1 MMDMNALNP
10 EVRAVLLLDKGISQ
24 RESRFPEA
32 RAVFVLSG
40 DLAID
45 HAGTVTHM
53 RPNAFCY
60 LPPYCSFAA
69 KSKHVRAVVVRF
81 LPVFGVIPEE
91 TEEASALFVPDMA
104 NERDTFLHMCDIYNS
119 SASDAAP
126 RLSAML
132 KLLLLGALVTERED
146 ALPAAMAAN
155 LDSYIRDNMADEI
168 SNTELGAVFGY
179 HPFYVSQMLKKKLGI
194 TLKQYVIAYRLRIA
208 RSLLETTEKTTAE
221 IAELTGFTDA
231 SYFTKTFKSTF
242 GQTPKDYRND
252 HKIESI

>member
-1 MMDMNALNP
+1 MDMNALNP
-10 EVRAVLLLDKGISQ
+10 DVRAVLLLDKAISQ
-24 RESRFPEA
+24 AESRFSEA

-40 DLAID
+40 DLAVD
-45 HAGTVTHM
+45 CAGEVTHM
-53 RPNAFCY
+53 RPGAFCY
-60 LPPYCSFAA
+60 LPPFCSFAA
-69 KSKHVRAVVVRF
+69 RSKHVRAVVVRF
-81 LPVFGVIPEE
+81 LPEYGKEPE
-91 TEEASALFVPDMA
+91 AQSRGALFVEDMA
-104 NERDTFLHMCDIYNS
+104 GERETFLRMCDIYNS

-132 KLLLLGALVTERED
+132 KLLLLGALVTDGED

-155 LDSYIRDNMADEI
+155 LDSYIRENMADEI

-194 TLKQYVIAYRLRIA
+194 TLKQYVIAYRLRTA
-208 RSLLETTEKTTAE
+208 RALLETTEKTTAE

-231 SYFTKTFKSTF
+231 SYFTKTFKSSF

-252 HKIESI
+252 HKVESI

>member
-1 MMDMNALNP
+1 MDLNALNP
-10 EVRAVLLLDKGISQ
+10 AVTAVLLLDKGLSQ
-24 RESRFPEA
+24 PESRFPEA

-45 HAGTVTHM
+45 CGGAVTHM
-53 RPNAFCY
+53 RPGAFCY
-60 LPPYCSFAA
+60 LPPFCPFAA

-81 LPVFGVIPEE
+81 LPVFGTEPEVS
-91 TEEASALFVPDMA
+91 EEGALFVEDMA
-104 NERDTFLHMCDIYNS
+104 GERETFLRMCDIYNS

-132 KLLLLGALVTERED
+132 KLLLLGALVTEGED

-155 LDSYIRDNMADEI
+155 LDSYIRENMSEEI

-194 TLKQYVIAYRLRIA
+194 TLKQYVIAYRLRTA
-208 RSLLETTEKTTAE
+208 RALLETTEKTTAE
-221 IAELTGFTDA
+221 IAEATGFTDA
-231 SYFTKTFKSTF
+231 SYFTKTFKSSF
-242 GQTPKDYRND
+242 GQTPKDYRNE
-252 HKIESI
+252 HKVETI

>member
-1 MMDMNALNP
+1 MDLNALNP

-45 HAGTVTHM
+45 CAGEVTHM

-60 LPPYCSFAA
+60 LPPYCPFAA

-81 LPVFGVIPEE
+81 LPVFGTEPIE
-91 TEEASALFVPDMA
+91 EEASALFVEDMA
-104 NERDTFLHMCDIYNS
+104 NERDTFLRMCDIYNS

-132 KLLLLGALVTERED
+132 KLLLLGALVTEGED

-194 TLKQYVIAYRLRIA
+194 TLKQYVIAYRLRTA

-242 GQTPKDYRND
+242 GQTPKDYRNE
-252 HKIESI
+252 HKIENI

>member
-1 MMDMNALNP
+1 MDLNALNP
-10 EVRAVLLLDKGISQ
+10 EVRAVWLLDKGLSQ
-24 RESRFPEA
+24 PQSSFSEA

-45 HAGTVTHM
+45 CGGVITHM
-53 RPNAFCY
+53 RPGAFCY
-60 LPPYCSFAA
+60 LPPFCSFAA

-81 LPVFGVIPEE
+81 LPIYGIEPSCENAE
-91 TEEASALFVPDMA
+91 NALFVEDMA
-104 NERDTFLHMCDIYNS
+104 GERETFLRMCDIYNS

-132 KLLLLGALVTERED
+132 KLLLLGALVTEGED

-155 LDSYIRDNMADEI
+155 LDSYIRENMADEI

-179 HPFYVSQMLKKKLGI
+179 HPFYISQMLKKKLGI
-194 TLKQYVIAYRLRIA
+194 TLKQYVIAYRLRTA
-208 RSLLETTEKTTAE
+208 CSLLATTEKTTAE

-231 SYFTKTFKSTF
+231 SYFTKTFKASF
-242 GQTPKDYRND
+242 GQTPKEYRNENKVD
-252 HKIESI
+252 AL

>member
-1 MMDMNALNP
+1 MDLNALNP

-45 HAGTVTHM
+45 CAGEVTHM

-60 LPPYCSFAA
+60 LPPYCPFAA

-81 LPVFGVIPEE
+81 LPVFGTEPIEE
-91 TEEASALFVPDMA
+91 QASALFVEDMA
-104 NERDTFLHMCDIYNS
+104 NERDTFLRMCDIYNS

-132 KLLLLGALVTERED
+132 KLLLLGALVTEGED

-194 TLKQYVIAYRLRIA
+194 TLKQYVIAYRLRTA

-242 GQTPKDYRND
+242 GQTPKDYRNE
-252 HKIESI
+252 HQIESI

>member
-1 MMDMNALNP
+1 MDLNALNP

-45 HAGTVTHM
+45 CAGEVTHM

-60 LPPYCSFAA
+60 LPPYCPFAA

-81 LPVFGVIPEE
+81 LPVFGTEPIE
-91 TEEASALFVPDMA
+91 EEASALFVEDMA
-104 NERDTFLHMCDIYNS
+104 NERDTFLRMCDIYNS

-132 KLLLLGALVTERED
+132 KLLLLGALVTEGED

-242 GQTPKDYRND
+242 GQTPKDYRNE
-252 HKIESI
+252 HKIENI

>member
-1 MMDMNALNP
+1 MDLNALNP
-10 EVRAVLLLDKGISQ
+10 DVRAVLLLDKGISQ

-45 HAGTVTHM
+45 CAGEVTHM

-81 LPVFGVIPEE
+81 LPVFGIEPIE
-91 TEEASALFVPDMA
+91 EEASALFVEDMA
-104 NERDTFLHMCDIYNS
+104 GERDTFLRMCDIYNS
-119 SASDAAP
+119 SASDSAP

-132 KLLLLGALVTERED
+132 KLLLLGALVTEGED

-208 RSLLETTEKTTAE
+208 RSFLETTEKTTAE

-242 GQTPKDYRND
+242 GQTPKDYRNE

>member
-1 MMDMNALNP
+1 MDLNALNP
-10 EVRAVLLLDKGISQ
+10 AVCAVLLLDKGISQ
-24 RESRFPEA
+24 PQSSFAEA

-45 HAGTVTHM
+45 VGGAVTHM
-53 RPNAFCY
+53 RPGAFCY
-60 LPPYCSFAA
+60 LPPHCAFSA

-81 LPVFGVIPEE
+81 LPVYGEVPAADAGE
-91 TEEASALFVPDMA
+91 TALFVEDMA
-104 NERDTFLHMCDIYNS
+104 GERETFLRMCDIYNS
-119 SASDAAP
+119 SASDASA

-132 KLLLLGALVTERED
+132 KLLLLGAWITEGEN

-155 LDSYIRDNMADEI
+155 LDSYIRDNMAEEI

-194 TLKQYVIAYRLRIA
+194 TLKQYVIAYRLRAA
-208 RSLLETTEKTTAE
+208 RALLETTEKTTAE

-231 SYFTKTFKSTF
+231 SYFTKIFKSSF
-242 GQTPKDYRND
+242 GQTPKEYRNN
-252 HKIESI
+252 HKIDTL

>member
-1 MMDMNALNP
+1 MMDLNALNP
-10 EVRAVLLLDKGISQ
+10 EVKAVLLLDKGLSQ
-24 RESRFPEA
+24 PESRFPEA

-45 HAGTVTHM
+45 CEGAVTHM
-53 RPNAFCY
+53 RPGAFCY
-60 LPPYCSFAA
+60 LPPFCPFAA

-81 LPVFGVIPEE
+81 LPVFGREP
-91 TEEASALFVPDMA
+91 EASDAGALFVEDMA
-104 NERDTFLHMCDIYNS
+104 GERETFLRMCDIYNS

-132 KLLLLGALVTERED
+132 KLLLLGALVTDGED

-155 LDSYIRDNMADEI
+155 LDSYIRENMADEI

-194 TLKQYVIAYRLRIA
+194 TLKQYVIAYRLRTA
-208 RSLLETTEKTTAE
+208 RALLETTEKTTAE

-231 SYFTKTFKSTF
+231 SYFTKTFKSSF

-252 HKIESI
+252 HKVESI

>member
-1 MMDMNALNP
+1 MDLNYLNP
-10 EVRAVLLLDKGISQ
+10 DVRAVLLLDKGLSQ
-24 RESRFPEA
+24 PQSSFPEA

-45 HAGTVTHM
+45 TSGAVTHM
-53 RPNAFCY
+53 RPGAFCY

-81 LPVFGVIPEE
+81 SPIYGAEPVAD
-91 TEEASALFVPDMA
+91 TNAAALFVEDMA
-104 NERDTFLHMCDIYNS
+104 GERETFLHMCDIYNS

-132 KLLLLGALVTERED
+132 KLLLLGAWNTEGED

-155 LDSYIRDNMADEI
+155 LDSYIRENMADDI

-194 TLKQYVIAYRLRIA
+194 TLKQYVIAYRLRTA
-208 RSLLETTEKTTAE
+208 RALLETTEKTTAE

-231 SYFTKTFKSTF
+231 SYFTKTFKATF
-242 GQTPKDYRND
+242 GKTPKEYRNENKVD
-252 HKIESI
+252 TL

>member
-1 MMDMNALNP
+1 MDLNALNP

-40 DLAID
+40 DLAIEC
-45 HAGTVTHM
+45 AGEVTHM

-60 LPPYCSFAA
+60 LPPYCPFAA

-81 LPVFGVIPEE
+81 LPVFGTEPIE
-91 TEEASALFVPDMA
+91 EEASALFVEDMA
-104 NERDTFLHMCDIYNS
+104 NERDTFLRMCDIYNS

-132 KLLLLGALVTERED
+132 KLLLLGALVTEGED

-194 TLKQYVIAYRLRIA
+194 TLKQYVIAYRLRTA

-242 GQTPKDYRND
+242 GQTPKDYRNE
-252 HKIESI
+252 HKIENI

>member
-1 MMDMNALNP
+1 MDLNALNP

-45 HAGTVTHM
+45 CAGEVTHM

-81 LPVFGVIPEE
+81 LPVFGIEPIE
-91 TEEASALFVPDMA
+91 EEASALFVEDMA
-104 NERDTFLHMCDIYNS
+104 SERDTFLRMCDIYNS
-119 SASDAAP
+119 SASDSAP

-132 KLLLLGALVTERED
+132 KLLLLGALVTEGED

-242 GQTPKDYRND
+242 GQTPKDYRNE

>member
-1 MMDMNALNP
+1 MDLNALNP
-10 EVRAVLLLDKGISQ
+10 EVRAVLLLDKGLSQ
-24 RESRFPEA
+24 PESSFPEA

-45 HAGTVTHM
+45 VQGTVTHM
-53 RPNAFCY
+53 RPGAFCY

-81 LPVFGVIPEE
+81 LPIFGSEPMA
-91 TEEASALFVPDMA
+91 EEAEALFVEDMA
-104 NERDTFLHMCDIYNS
+104 SERDTFLRMCDIYNS
-119 SASDAAP
+119 SASDASA

-155 LDSYIRDNMADEI
+155 LDSYIRENMADEI

-194 TLKQYVIAYRLRIA
+194 TLKQYVITYRLRTA
-208 RSLLETTEKTTAE
+208 RALLETTEKTTAE

-231 SYFTKTFKSTF
+231 SYFTKSFKSSF
-242 GQTPKDYRND
+242 GQTPKDYRNE

>member
-1 MMDMNALNP
+1 MDLNALNP
-10 EVRAVLLLDKGISQ
+10 EVRAVLLLDKGIAQ

-45 HAGTVTHM
+45 CAGEVTHM

-81 LPVFGVIPEE
+81 LPVFGIEPIE
-91 TEEASALFVPDMA
+91 EEASALFVEDMA
-104 NERDTFLHMCDIYNS
+104 SERDTFLRMCDIYNS
-119 SASDAAP
+119 SASDSAP

-242 GQTPKDYRND
+242 GQTPKDYRNEN
-252 HKIESI
+252 KIESI

>member
-1 MMDMNALNP
+1 MDLNALNP

-45 HAGTVTHM
+45 CAGEVTHM

-60 LPPYCSFAA
+60 LPPYCPFAA

-81 LPVFGVIPEE
+81 LPVFGTEPIE
-91 TEEASALFVPDMA
+91 EEASALFVEDMA
-104 NERDTFLHMCDIYNS
+104 NERDTFLRMCDIYNS

-132 KLLLLGALVTERED
+132 KLLLLGALVTEGED

-194 TLKQYVIAYRLRIA
+194 TLKQYVIAYRLRTA

-242 GQTPKDYRND
+242 GQTPKDYRNEN
-252 HKIESI
+252 KIESI

>member
-81 LPVFGVIPEE
+81 LPVFGTEPIE
-91 TEEASALFVPDMA
+91 EEASALFVEDMA
-104 NERDTFLHMCDIYNS
+104 NERDTFLRMCDIYNS

-132 KLLLLGALVTERED
+132 KLLLLGALVTEGED

-194 TLKQYVIAYRLRIA
+194 TLKQYVIAYRLRTA
-208 RSLLETTEKTTAE
+208 CSLLSSTEKTTAE

-231 SYFTKTFKSTF
+231 SYFTKTFKSSF
-242 GQTPKDYRND
+242 GKTPKEYRNEN
-252 HKIESI
+252 KIETL

>member
-1 MMDMNALNP
+1 MDLNTLNP
-10 EVRAVLLLDKGISQ
+10 DVRAVLLLDKGISQ
-24 RESRFPEA
+24 PQSSFPEA

-40 DLAID
+40 DLAVD
-45 HAGTVTHM
+45 TAGDVTHM
-53 RPNAFCY
+53 RPGAFCY

-81 LPVFGVIPEE
+81 FPIYG
-91 TEEASALFVPDMA
+91 EAPAADASDAALFVEDMA
-104 NERDTFLHMCDIYNS
+104 GERETFLRMCDIYNS
-119 SASDAAP
+119 SAVDAAP

-132 KLLLLGALVTERED
+132 KLLLLGALITEGED

-155 LDSYIRDNMADEI
+155 LDSYIRENMADEI

-194 TLKQYVIAYRLRIA
+194 TLKQYVIAYRLRTA
-208 RSLLETTEKTTAE
+208 RALLETTEKTTAE

-231 SYFTKTFKSTF
+231 SYFSKTFKASF
-242 GQTPKDYRND
+242 GQTPKEYRNENKVD
-252 HKIESI
+252 TL